1 MPAKRELVEPKKGD
15 KRYGRRDAGG
25 KFGETD
31 DVSRSSAR
39 DQKKKAKST
48 AKRGQ
53 GDKGDRKASSKS
65 ASKSTRKS
73 ASKSTRKSA
82 TKSTRKT
89 ARKSARKAG
98 GSKTGRGR

>member
-15 KRYGRRDAGG
+15 KRYVRRDEGG

-31 DVSRSSAR
+31 DVGRSSAS
-39 DQKKKAKST
+39 DQKKKAKKT

-53 GDKGDRKASSKS
+53 GDKGDRKA
-65 ASKSTRKS
+65 ASKS